1 MMVFYPIRTEVDPHR
16 ELMPMPQQSSAI
28 KIADHLH
35 RAGAELLAGGL
46 DELLRGYGSVCY
58 SGSYY
63 LDLMAWPDLDI
74 YYPLDPSQEY
84 LTKFL
89 GLGPR
94 LASVCQ
100 LISLRFKNDV
110 RYPEGQLPYGLYW
123 GVRAEQ
129 NSSLRWKLDIWA
141 LPPAVIDAN
150 QTELDR
156 LKSKLTPK
164 KRTLILEFKQALLT
178 PEGRTPIHS
187 GYHIYC
193 AVLDLGMH
201 AIGEVKEYL
210 KNQGVSI

>member
-1 MMVFYPIRTEVDPHR
+1 MMFFFPIQTKVDPHKKTT
-16 ELMPMPQQSSAI
+16 PMSQQGSAI

-35 RAGAELLAGGL
+35 KAGAELLAGGL
-46 DELLRGYGSVCY
+46 DELLRSYGSVCY

-74 YYPLDPSQEY
+74 YLPLDPSKEY

-110 RYPEGQLPYGLYW
+110 RYPEVQLPHGLYW

-129 NSSLRWKLDIWA
+129 NSFLRWKIDIWA

-150 QTELDR
+150 QAELDR
-156 LKSKLTPK
+156 LKSKLTPQ
-164 KRTLILEFKQALLT
+164 KRALILELKQALLT
-178 PEGRTPIHS
+178 PEGRTPIQS

-193 AVLDLGMH
+193 AVLDHGMH
-201 AIGEVKEYL
+201 TTGEVKEYL